1 MFLLTFHEKV
11 WGESPYLYQAL
22 IALKSVSVMVLV
34 IFFFFFFTLSKVLIQ
49 VEFEPPAAEAKN
61 FGSLREQAFMVKQI
75 LAYWVDQ

>member
-11 WGESPYLYQAL
+11 WGETPYLYQAL
-22 IALKSVSVMVLV
+22 IALKSVSVTVLV
-34 IFFFFFFTLSKVLIQ
+34 IFFFFTLSKVLIQ

-61 FGSLREQAFMVKQI
+61 FGSLREQAFVVKTI

>member
-11 WGESPYLYQAL
+11 WEESPYLYQPL

-34 IFFFFFFTLSKVLIQ
+34 IFFFFTLSKVLIQ
-49 VEFEPPAAEAKN
+49 VEFEQPAAEAKN
-61 FGSLREQAFMVKQI
+61 FGSLREQAFVVKPI

>member
-34 IFFFFFFTLSKVLIQ
+34 IFFFTLSKVLIQ

-61 FGSLREQAFMVKQI
+61 FGSLREQAFMVKPI